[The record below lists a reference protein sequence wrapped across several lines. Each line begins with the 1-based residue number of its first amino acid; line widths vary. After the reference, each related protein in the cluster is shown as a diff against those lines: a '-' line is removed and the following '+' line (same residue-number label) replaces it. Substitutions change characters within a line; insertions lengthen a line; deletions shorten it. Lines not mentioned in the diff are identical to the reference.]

1 MTEADTQF
9 YQISKYTAYEYS
21 ALCWLPAAKIRD
33 TGWHFVKILAP
44 APVCCR
50 AADALMYSWWFLF
63 CNDICHVRP
72 IISKSTRPIFTKFS
86 RLVELELW
94 LEMISLKWVFRS
106 LKRRCR
112 CNRFLLAISAHLSSG
127 YIHHMALAYGKISFV
142 HAGRWTQAASGAA
155 RRVNVRL
162 CLASSLLL

>member
-1 MTEADTQF
+1 MAFCED
-9 YQISKYTAYEYS
+9 IS
-21 ALCWLPAAKIRD
+21 PR
-33 TGWHFVKILAP
+33 
-44 APVCCR
+44 PVCCR
-50 AADALMYSWWFLF
+50 AADGLMYSWWFLF

-112 CNRFLLAISAHLSSG
+112 CSRFLLAISAHLSSG

-142 HAGRWTQAASGAA
+142 HVGRWTQAVVVHAGRWTQAASGAA